1 MQNERKENMTP
12 RATPMF
18 LSDVEDVLLSHVEM
32 CYSVALAL
40 TRDPARGQ
48 RLARETLLWAWRQQ
62 ATTGSLGGGK
72 DIKMALL
79 SDLRGRF
86 LSDYSAACPRDP
98 GRFRPEHALA
108 PVGAETGVEV

>member
-1 MQNERKENMTP
+1 MQKERKLTMTDSAAP
-12 RATPMF
+12 AF
-18 LSDVEDVLLSHVEM
+18 LSDAEDILLSHVEM

-48 RLARETLLWAWRQQ
+48 RLARETLLWAWRRQ
-62 ATTGSLGGGK
+62 AKTGGLGGE
-72 DIKMALL
+72 DVKMALL

-98 GRFRPEHALA
+98 GRPRTACALA
-108 PVGAETGVEV
+108 RAGAETGLEG